1 MVDNILKLLERASK
15 KFIEEKGSFTEG
27 FYSEEMRNDIRRN
40 IEILNGVFN
49 WGELDL
55 IYEKNYLNAER
66 QHRAKTPVTIAE
78 SNSLKKNVPEW
89 LTETRQNEIGWESEE
104 IKTFRD
110 RYFKYLEKIGRKD
123 SIIKETKRST
133 LNIVKNL
140 GDPNSNLAFYKKG
153 MVVGSVQSGKTA
165 NFNGVINTALDTG
178 YKVII
183 VLSGIM
189 EDLRVQTQRRI
200 EYDVIGTLGAGGQ
213 GIGVGEDYPFHD
225 VNVISITSDVSD
237 FKKGLLDANFNLHN
251 QRNILICKKNVSIL
265 RNILLWLNDFVS
277 DKHPKINLPLLIID
291 DEADNASLNNL
302 GHKGREY
309 ATRTN
314 KEIRSILSL
323 FSKRSYLGYTATPF
337 ANVLQDRNEA
347 SEHLYSFTY
356 RNKPYSF
363 EMVDNLFPD
372 DFIELLFPPSNY
384 IGIKHFFD
392 TKGDDILKIDD
403 LVAPPIDIDDP
414 NYFHKIPPR
423 FLKDGGFPSTEIGKH
438 TRAANKNDVY
448 PNENEGMP
456 NSLKEAVKCFIIS
469 IAIRL
474 SRSSDMIDSPFYQK
488 HHTMLVHIS
497 LFTDWQN
504 RLLKIMQD
512 YVDDLKRDLLSD
524 ALDQPIWAEFERIWN
539 KHYYYIINNISNH
552 LSKDFSDPYLIPK
565 KFSKDIKPLLSK
577 AVEGVEVVAINSST
591 DDNLVYPKDSAKK
604 YIAIGGNRLS
614 RGFTLEGLTI
624 NYFLRKAGTADT
636 LMQMGRWFGYRPGYL
651 DCCKLFTTSDNIEKF
666 NEASIIM
673 EDLEE
678 KFKFLSN
685 LHNKTPSE
693 YTLWIKNNPDVIKLT
708 RGNFLKGAN
717 VMSLDFSDT
726 VEQATQYDINKE
738 KIINSLEAFQ
748 ALASKL
754 NWDENIR
761 KGFLIHDT
769 NVEGLM
775 EFVNLPGTMLN
786 LNTLGLEGY
795 LQECIRQNKLQHWR
809 IAVKSISGGDGH
821 SISKEETGLPVD
833 LKVVK
838 RSGPNIGNEKNPSY
852 SYRALTEKNVFKV
865 RNSAIITPKDMSI
878 TLSMEEIREAEE
890 EFERLRGKGTIQTVP
905 DRAYRSKMDDSTGI
919 LVIYFMDLEKI
930 FKVDDVKSRKGL
942 ENYAKK
948 HGIDSLYNKPLIGYA
963 IGFPTVKGVDGG
975 SFITQHV
982 FKELKDM
989 TIEELKVYVEEQNYD
1004 IDIEAKWTRKK
1015 LLETIVYLEDENIV
1029 DELPD
1034 DFKK

>member
-1 MVDNILKLLERASK
+1 MVGNILRLLERASN
-15 KFIEEKGSFTEG
+15 KFIEEKGSFTED
-27 FYSEEMRNDIRRN
+27 FYSEEIRNEIRQY
-40 IEILNGVFN
+40 IEILNGVYK
-49 WGELDL
+49 WGDLDL
-55 IYEKNYLNAER
+55 IYDKHYVNAER

-78 SNSLKKNVPEW
+78 SNSLRKNVPEW

-104 IKTFRD
+104 ITTFRD

-140 GDPNSNLAFYKKG
+140 GDPNSNTAFYKKG

-165 NFNGVINTALDTG
+165 NFNGVINSALDTG

-189 EDLRVQTQRRI
+189 EDLRVQTQKRI

-213 GIGVGEDYPFHD
+213 GIGVGEDHPFHD

-277 DKHPKINLPLLIID
+277 DKHPKIDLPLLIID

-314 KEIRSILSL
+314 MEIRSILSL
-323 FSKRSYLGYTATPF
+323 FSKKSYLGYTATPF

-347 SEHLYSFTY
+347 PEDSYSFTY
-356 RNKPYSF
+356 RNNPYNF
-363 EMVDNLFPD
+363 QMVDNLFPD

-392 TKGDDILKIDD
+392 TKGDDIIKIDD

-423 FLKDGGFPSTEIGKH
+423 FLKDGDVSSTEIGKH
-438 TRAANKNDVY
+438 TRAANKVDNY
-448 PNENEGMP
+448 PNELDGMP
-456 NSLKEAVKCFIIS
+456 NSLKEAIKCFIIS

-474 SRSSDMIDSPFYQK
+474 SRSSDTIDSPFHQK

-504 RLLKIMQD
+504 RLLKIMQT

-524 ALDQPIWAEFERIWN
+524 GLDQPVWAEFERIWN
-539 KHYYYIINNISNH
+539 KHYFYIINNITNH
-552 LSKDFSDPYLIPK
+552 LPKDFSDPYLTPK
-565 KFSKDIKPLLSK
+565 EFSKDIKPLLSK
-577 AVEGVEVVAINSST
+577 AVEGIEVMAINSST

-678 KFKFLSN
+678 KFKFLSKLPN
-685 LHNKTPSE
+685 RTPSD

-738 KIINSLEAFQ
+738 KIINSLEAFK
-748 ALASKL
+748 ALASTLEWKT
-754 NWDENIR
+754 DEK

-775 EFVNLPGTMLN
+775 KFINLPGTMLN
-786 LNTLGLEGY
+786 LNTLGLDGY
-795 LQECIRQNKLQHWR
+795 LKECTSQNKLQHWR
-809 IAVKSISGGDGH
+809 VAVKSIHGGEGNV
-821 SISKEETGLPVD
+821 IAKEETGLPIN
-833 LKVVK
+833 LKLVK
-838 RSGPNIGNEKNPSY
+838 RSGPNIGNETNPTM
-852 SYRALTEKNVFKV
+852 SYRSITEKHVFKV

-878 TLSMEEIREAEE
+878 TLTPEEINEAEE
-890 EFERLRGKGTIQTVP
+890 EFKKLRNKEKIQTVP

-930 FKVDDVKSRKGL
+930 FKVDDEASRKGL
-942 ENYAKK
+942 EIYATK
-948 HGIDSLYNKPLIGYA
+948 HGIDSIYGKPLIGYA
-963 IGFPTVKGVDGG
+963 IGFPTVTGVDGG

-989 TIEELKVYVEEQNYD
+989 TLDELKAYIEEQTYD
-1004 IDIEAKWTRKK
+1004 IEDDEKWTRKK
-1015 LLETIVYLEDENIV
+1015 LLEKILEVEDEIIT
-1029 DELPD
+1029 DELPAD
-1034 DFKK
+1034 Y